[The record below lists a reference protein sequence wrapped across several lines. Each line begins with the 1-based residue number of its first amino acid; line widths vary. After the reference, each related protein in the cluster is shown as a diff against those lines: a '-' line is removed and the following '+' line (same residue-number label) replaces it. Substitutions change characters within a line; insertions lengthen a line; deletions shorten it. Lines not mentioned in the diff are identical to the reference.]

1 MTTPEEHSTDPIL
14 RPGVR
19 VIVIDDDGRT
29 LLFAS
34 TDDEGKRF
42 WFPPG
47 GGTEPGETAE
57 ETAYRELRE
66 ETGLSDVV
74 LAGEI
79 GRRRVVLP
87 WGGIPHDFQEHWY
100 LARVTPFE
108 IDTSGF
114 TDFEQS
120 AIHEHR
126 WWSLADL
133 EQATERLVPAR
144 LADLVQQLLRDG
156 VPPEPIELER

>member
-1 MTTPEEHSTDPIL
+1 MTTPDMHSPDPIL
-14 RPGVR
+14 QPGVR
-19 VIVIDDDGRT
+19 VIVIDDDERT

-34 TDDEGKRF
+34 TDDEGKPF

-47 GGTEPGETAE
+47 GGTEPGETPE
-57 ETAYRELRE
+57 ETAYRELCE
-66 ETGLSDVV
+66 ETGLTGVE

-87 WGGIPHDFQEHWY
+87 WGGVPHDFQEHWF
-100 LARVTPFE
+100 LARVAPFE

-126 WWSLADL
+126 WWSPTEL

>member
-1 MTTPEEHSTDPIL
+1 MTTPDQHGTDPIL

-19 VIVIDDDGRT
+19 VLVVDDDERT

-34 TDDEGKRF
+34 TDDAGQRF

-74 LAGEI
+74 LTGEI
-79 GRRRVVLP
+79 GRRHMVLP
-87 WGGIPHDFQEHWY
+87 WGGIPHDFQERWF
-100 LARVTPFE
+100 LLRVAPFE
-108 IDTSGF
+108 IDTRGF
-114 TDFEQS
+114 TEWEHKF
-120 AIHEHR
+120 IHEHR

-133 EQATERLVPAR
+133 EQATERLASSR

-156 VPPEPIELER
+156 VPPDPIELER

>member
-1 MTTPEEHSTDPIL
+1 MTPPAEHGPEPIL

-19 VIVIDDDGRT
+19 VIVIDDDERT

-34 TDDEGKRF
+34 TDDAGNPF

-66 ETGLSDVV
+66 ETGLTDVV

-87 WGGIPHDFQEHWY
+87 WGGIPHDFQEHWF
-100 LARVTPFE
+100 LARVAPFE

-114 TDFEQS
+114 TDLEQS
-120 AIHEHR
+120 AILEHR
-126 WWSLADL
+126 WWSPAEL
-133 EQATERLVPAR
+133 EQATARLVPVR
-144 LADLVQQLLRDG
+144 LADLVKQLLRDG
-156 VPPEPIELER
+156 VPPELIELER

>member
-1 MTTPEEHSTDPIL
+1 MTPPDEHGLEPIL

-19 VIVIDDDGRT
+19 VIVIDDEERV

-34 TDDEGKRF
+34 TDDAGKRF

-66 ETGLSDVV
+66 ETGLTGVAI
-74 LAGEI
+74 AGEI
-79 GRRRVVLP
+79 GRRRVVVS
-87 WGGIPHDFQEHWY
+87 WGGVTYDCQERWF
-100 LARVTPFE
+100 LVRAPAVV

-114 TDFEQS
+114 TPLELATIS
-120 AIHEHR
+120 GHR
-126 WWSLADL
+126 WWRLADL
-133 EQATERLVPAR
+133 EQETVRMVPAD
-144 LADLVQQLLRDG
+144 LAELVRRILSDG
-156 VPPEPIELER
+156 VPAEPWELGR

>member
-1 MTTPEEHSTDPIL
+1 MTTPEDYSTVPIL
-14 RPGVR
+14 RPSVR
-19 VIVIDDDGRT
+19 VIVIDEDERT

-34 TDDEGKRF
+34 TDDAGKRF

-66 ETGLSDVV
+66 ETGLSDVA

-79 GRRRVVLP
+79 GRRRLVLG
-87 WGGIPHDFQEHWY
+87 WCGTTYDCRERWF
-100 LARVTPFE
+100 LARVTSFE

-114 TDFEQS
+114 SDFERS
-120 AIHEHR
+120 VVHEHR
-126 WWSLADL
+126 WWSLTEL
-133 EQATERLVPAR
+133 EEATERLVPLR
-144 LADLVQQLLRDG
+144 LVDLVQQLLRDG
-156 VPPEPIELER
+156 VPPEPSELGR

>member
-1 MTTPEEHSTDPIL
+1 MTTTDEHGPEPIL

-19 VIVIDDDGRT
+19 VIVIDHNERV

-34 TDDEGKRF
+34 TDDAGKRF

-57 ETAYRELRE
+57 ETAYRELQE
-66 ETGLSDVV
+66 ETGLADVE

-79 GRRRVVLP
+79 GRRRVVVT
-87 WGGIPHDFQEHWY
+87 WGGATYDCQERWF
-100 LARVTPFE
+100 LVRAPAVV

-114 TDFEQS
+114 TPLELATIS
-120 AIHEHR
+120 GHC
-126 WWSLADL
+126 WWSLTDL
-133 EQATERLVPAR
+133 EQATERMVPAD
-144 LADLVQQLLRDG
+144 LAELVRRILSDG
-156 VPPEPIELER
+156 VPAEPWELGR